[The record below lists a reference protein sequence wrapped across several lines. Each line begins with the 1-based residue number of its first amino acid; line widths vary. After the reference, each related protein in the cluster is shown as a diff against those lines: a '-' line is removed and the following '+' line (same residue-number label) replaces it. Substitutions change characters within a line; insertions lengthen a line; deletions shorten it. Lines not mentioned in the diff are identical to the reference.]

1 MTLSTLT
8 LARPATG
15 FKTDLKAVAEK
26 PATTLAALLKA
37 EDARSAKAADRG
49 ADGASEKTDAAK
61 TVATSLEN
69 MQKERRSSQKAQ
81 ARAQVIALMDR
92 IRLLKQFA
100 SDNPKVMAQQLA
112 AIVKE
117 LKSAIKAYSDAGG
130 SSGDLGSTSTASASA
145 PASPSEPAEA
155 PADAT
160 SGADPAEDATT
171 ASDTASAE
179 ASSNEVEDTEAV
191 ANTAVPSDAKAAS
204 GPTPVV
210 DPRNIYE
217 KMRDEVSG
225 SEAAGDMDFI
235 KMVRGVG
242 KVIRELLTK
251 AKIQTALKG
260 PDDETKKAFK
270 ATEEGLKDVDKML
283 EKMDRE
289 IRNSSPAA
297 GMFVALYA

>member
-15 FKTDLKAVAEK
+15 FKTDLKAATEK
-26 PATTLAALLKA
+26 PAATLAALLKA
-37 EDARSAKAADRG
+37 ESGLSAKAADK
-49 ADGASEKTDAAK
+49 ATEKTAAAK
-61 TVATSLEN
+61 TAATSLED

-130 SSGDLGSTSTASASA
+130 SSGDIGSTSTASATA

-160 SGADPAEDATT
+160 SGADPAGDEAAASEAAPAPEPSTAEAEDAETVADTT
-171 ASDTASAE
+171 VPPD
-179 ASSNEVEDTEAV
+179 
-191 ANTAVPSDAKAAS
+191 ANAPATV
-204 GPTPVV
+204 PTPVV

-270 ATEEGLKDVDKML
+270 ETEEGLKDIDKML